1 MGRESS
7 SQIHF
12 RKKARMARE
21 DRGWSQAEMARKLK
35 GMGID
40 AMYGSTVA
48 KIEAGEREVKL
59 DEATA
64 MADLFEMSLDELV
77 ARDSRKRREDEL
89 TYYLRQLRDNARQR
103 AGQAADLAWS
113 VSGDIQNVSLDG
125 VPDSMANDWQR
136 IEELAESVTY
146 DLNRAAYE
154 LGEIADEATSIL
166 SARAAKDEDE

>member
-1 MGRESS
+1 
-7 SQIHF
+7 
-12 RKKARMARE
+12 
-21 DRGWSQAEMARKLK
+21 
-35 GMGID
+35 
-40 AMYGSTVA
+40 MYGSTVA

-103 AGQAADLAWS
+103 SGQAADLSWS

-125 VPDSMANDWQR
+125 VPESMAEDWKE
-136 IEELAESVTY
+136 IEERAGSVTHDLDTVAY
-146 DLNRAAYE
+146 D
-154 LGEIADEATSIL
+154 LGEIADTVTAIL
-166 SARAAKDEDE
+166 SRRAAKDEDE